1 MPMPSPVVWS
11 WVLAGGLIGYLAV
24 VAPLLGRRSYERL
37 EKGIT
42 PLSRGLA
49 LSIVELWALAAVA
62 LLVVGLSPSL
72 DLAGVGIRQPD
83 DPSLTYGIA
92 VALPVAMVPMVFF
105 MRWLVR
111 NGGKVPGSG
120 AYSALLPRT
129 PGQRWLAGG
138 VAVSAG
144 ICEELIY
151 RGLFI
156 ALGLALGLS
165 PLAAA
170 AVAVAV
176 FMLGH
181 LYQGLSG
188 ALLSLLAGIA
198 FTGLYLR
205 TGSLIAPIV
214 VHVLVDLRSL
224 VFTPQPQAQPARVES

>member
-1 MPMPSPVVWS
+1 MPSTLLWS
-11 WVLAGGLIGYLAV
+11 WVLAGILVGYLAI
-24 VAPLLGRRSYERL
+24 VAPLIGRRAAARQESERPSPSRVL
-37 EKGIT
+37 
-42 PLSRGLA
+42 PLSIA
-49 LSIVELWALAAVA
+49 EQWSMAAVA

-83 DPSLTYGIA
+83 DPALTYGIA
-92 VALPVAMVPMVFF
+92 FALPIAMVPLVLF

-111 NGGKVPGSG
+111 NGGKVPGSD
-120 AYSALLPRT
+120 AYSSLLPRT
-129 PGQRWLAGG
+129 AGERWLAGG
-138 VAVSAG
+138 AAVSAG
-144 ICEELIY
+144 ICEELVY

-156 ALGLALGLS
+156 ALGTSLGLS
-165 PLAAA
+165 PPAAA

-181 LYQGLSG
+181 LYQGWSG
-188 ALLSLLAGIA
+188 ALLSLLAGVA

-224 VFTPQPQAQPARVES
+224 LFTPQPQAQSQPARAES